1 MRVNL
6 IAGKSQR
13 KEKEEVHQINFTVRI
28 DGQKQQER
36 LKKEIITFVRHAF
49 ILDGAGVRCTTDA
62 LEVHHIVPVSE
73 DWDLRFDWSNLI
85 TLCRCHHE
93 LAESG
98 ALGRCAL
105 QKLNEQQHPPGGS

>member
-6 IAGKSQR
+6 IAEKSQR

-36 LKKEIITFVRHAF
+36 LKKDHYLCQACLHN
-49 ILDGAGVRCTTDA
+49 LDGAGVRYTTDA

>member
-36 LKKEIITFVRHAF
+36 LKKEIITFVRHA
-49 ILDGAGVRCTTDA
+49 ILADYFV
-62 LEVHHIVPVSE
+62 
-73 DWDLRFDWSNLI
+73 
-85 TLCRCHHE
+85 
-93 LAESG
+93 
-98 ALGRCAL
+98 
-105 QKLNEQQHPPGGS
+105 Q